1 MPPKGGRAS
10 RTRALSRLYC
20 GSCRPQVA
28 RFLFLAA
35 ALNTG
40 HWLNGRAASPPRES
54 PRRPRARAR
63 PRWEHG
69 LWPRWISG
77 PTCDWVRHRGI
88 GVRFRQKKRARRGL
102 GQGPGEH
109 VHGALHRFT
118 SNALAA
124 DLAPSSEDVVRGPSG
139 AAPLARDRAAGRAP
153 FEGPHSKGPSRRA
166 TVEGLRSKEPRNAT
180 PISGPRPRE
189 RFSLSPWNPTRARAD
204 PPGAPRAS
212 LRINAMQ
219 GPHQAVERCRAV
231 AMTLASETSMSFPG
245 KSLPA
250 LSGPF
255 MPSPRNRGMSAWRR
269 SRSA

>member
-166 TVEGLRSKEPRNAT
+166 TVEGLRSKGYGRRSHAT
-180 PISGPRPRE
+180 PRPY
-189 RFSLSPWNPTRARAD
+189 RAHAL
-204 PPGAPRAS
+204 GNAS
-212 LRINAMQ
+212 
-219 GPHQAVERCRAV
+219 RCRRGTQQEQGR
-231 AMTLASETSMSFPG
+231 TLQAPHVPLCASTQC
-245 KSLPA
+245 KA
-250 LSGPF
+250 LT
-255 MPSPRNRGMSAWRR
+255 RRWRGAGRWP
-269 SRSA
+269 